1 MESIRAERQIARRK
15 LLLEGRLAKVIP
27 LMAVP
32 MVISMLITSLY
43 NLADTFFVSQ
53 LGTAATAA
61 VGVNN
66 SLMHA
71 IMSIAMGFGA
81 GAGSYISRLLGAK
94 DNETASRTASTAV
107 FTAMGVCAALGIIGL
122 IFKGSLVMLLGATE
136 SSKPYSMDYATYI
149 LIAAPITAGV
159 ACLGHTLRSEGS
171 TIYSMLG
178 MVSGCV
184 INCILDPIFITTLR
198 LEVAGAA
205 IATAISK
212 AISLIVLL
220 IPYIR
225 HKSIVRLDI
234 RLFTPKKLIYREI
247 ARMGIPTMLR
257 SGLMTVSS
265 IITNNF
271 AGDFGDSI
279 LAAMSVAN
287 RCMMFLGSMI
297 LGFGQG
303 FQPVAGYCWGA
314 KLYRRVKKAFWFT
327 SAVGL
332 AGSIVLGTLM
342 YIFAGN
348 VIRLFS
354 KADMDVINTGIFII
368 RAQSVVL
375 PLHTWVMVV
384 NMLFQAMGHASK
396 AAVLSLSR
404 QGICLIPSVIC
415 LSLLFG
421 VTGLSVAQAFA
432 DVLSMLI
439 AVPMIIITFRQMNQ
453 LINAEQ
459 SINNG
464 EQPEDI
470 AINVNLVEAD

>member
-1 MESIRAERQIARRK
+1 METVQTDRQIMRRK
-15 LLLEGRLAKVIP
+15 LMLEGKLSKVIP

-32 MVISMLITSLY
+32 MIVSMLISSLY

-81 GAGSYISRLLGAK
+81 GASSYISRLLGAK
-94 DNETASRTASTAV
+94 DHETASRTASTTV
-107 FTAMGVCAALGIIGL
+107 FTAMGVCALLGIIGL
-122 IFKGSLVMLLGATE
+122 IFKGPLVMLLGSTE

-159 ACLGHTLRSEGS
+159 ACLGQTLRSEGS

-178 MVSGCV
+178 MTSGCI
-184 INCILDPIFITTLR
+184 INVVLDPIFITTLR
-198 LEVAGAA
+198 MEVAGAA
-205 IATAISK
+205 LATAISK
-212 AISLIVLL
+212 AISLIVLM

-225 HKSIVRLDI
+225 HKSILRI
-234 RLFTPKKLIYREI
+234 NIKLFTPKKYIYNEI
-247 ARMGIPTMLR
+247 ARMGIPTMMR

-265 IITNNF
+265 VITNNI
-271 AGDFGDSI
+271 AGNFGVSI

-297 LGFGQG
+297 MGFGQG

-314 KLYRRVKKAFWFT
+314 KLYTRVKKAFWFT
-327 SAVGL
+327 SAIGL
-332 AGSIVLGTLM
+332 VGSILLGIVM
-342 YIFAGN
+342 YIFAGE
-348 VIRLFS
+348 IIGLFS
-354 KADMDVINTGIFII
+354 KADMDVINTGMYII
-368 RAQSVVL
+368 RVQSVVL
-375 PLHTWVMVV
+375 PLHTWVMVI

-404 QGICLIPSVIC
+404 QGICLIPSVLI
-415 LSLLFG
+415 LSWLFG
-421 VTGLSVAQAFA
+421 VQGLATAQAFA
-432 DVLSMLI
+432 DVLSILI
-439 AVPMIIITFRQMNQ
+439 AVPMIAITMKQINE
-453 LINAEQ
+453 LIKANPTIEK
-459 SINNG
+459 I
-464 EQPEDI
+464 ELPES
-470 AINVNLVEAD
+470 VGFSEELVETD